1 MVANGMSNGQ
11 ISLISGMDPARI
23 SVLRSDPT
31 FKELVADYKTID
43 DGLQAEFMERATTLT
58 LTAMESIQDDLED
71 PQREMPTST
80 KLEIA
85 KFGSDRIG
93 HGPVTKTSNVNVNVE
108 LATRISTARKRAQLD
123 VVDAEFTA
131 LPPARNVPVP
141 APGPSPAAQDPSP
154 SPGHYEE
161 GHAQRRAKR
170 DVPVLSEE
178 PGGRPPSQVETVE
191 APGEARPREKPE

>member
-11 ISLISGMDPARI
+11 ISLISGMDPSRI

-123 VVDAEFTA
+123 VVDAEFTQVA
-131 LPPARNVPVP
+131 PGSSPNASGSSRNVPDLPPARNVSVT
-141 APGPSPAAQDPSP
+141 A
-154 SPGHYEE
+154 EE
-161 GHAQRRAKR
+161 GHAQRRAI
-170 DVPVLSEE
+170 SET
-178 PGGRPPSQVETVE
+178 ETVE
-191 APGEARPREKPE
+191 APGFARPGEKPE